1 MYDDNGDPI
10 GWSDTAKSITKNKY
24 CRDGE
29 TIQDLIDRVVGT
41 LLAESITHKY
51 FDTIE
56 EAEAWANRL
65 EQHIL
70 NQEFSFNS
78 PVWFNLGVTN
88 APQCS
93 ACFILSVEDSMDS
106 IQEWWKNE
114 GTIFRGGSGAGVN
127 LSALRGSS
135 ESIAGKG
142 TSSGP
147 VSFMRAADSIAGSIK
162 SGGKTRRA
170 AKMVILNADH
180 PDVEEFIWCKAK
192 EERKAYALRNV
203 GFDTGING
211 DSGHS
216 IQFQNANNSVRVS
229 DAFMQAVEQDEDWEL
244 RARTTGKVLKTV
256 KARQLFKQIAQAA
269 WECGDPGLQFDD
281 TINAWNTCASIGRI
295 NASNPCSEYM
305 HLDNTACN
313 LASLN
318 LIKFKELSGFQWD
331 KFAEVIDDIITAM
344 DLIITISSYPTPE
357 IAKNV
362 KEMRQLGLGYTNL
375 GAFLVGQGV
384 AYDSEEALSW
394 AREITRFMTRVAY
407 YKSVE
412 LAKKLGPY
420 TRFEETRS
428 DMLRVLK
435 SHRYGAV
442 AKEAEKY
449 GIRNSQ
455 ISVIAP
461 TGTISFMMDC
471 DTTGIEPMI
480 ALKSEKTLV
489 GGGKLSMV
497 PKCVIQG
504 LRALGYD
511 EGTIDILMENLDQ
524 PSWSLRV
531 KNAKDQAVFA
541 TALGGQGVPAI
552 EPMAH
557 IRMMAAVQPYIS
569 GAISKTVNMPTE
581 STVEDVEELYM
592 EAWKLGLKSIAIY
605 RDNSKAVQP
614 VKRIEAIGEGL
625 DSNRLREIMRDIPP
639 MGGTFT
645 FNLAQEKMDEFY
657 KTREKLSPRR
667 RLPATRNSV
676 THRFQIG
683 EHVGYLTVGEYDD
696 TKQPGEIFLTMAKEG
711 STLSG
716 LLDAFATAVS
726 LLLQNGV
733 PLRDLVQKFKHYRF
747 EPAGWTGNP
756 EVPSATSIID
766 YVFRWL
772 EVRYQAGLAELVD
785 APVLETGESNLMGV
799 QVPHSAPPF
808 TADAVRDDV
817 VCYNC
822 GQLMQ
827 RAGSCMVCPSCGE
840 TTGCG

>member
-1 MYDDNGDPI
+1 MYDDSGDPI
-10 GWSDTAKSITKNKY
+10 GWSDTAKNITKNKY

-51 FDTIE
+51 FDSVE

-65 EQHIL
+65 EGYIL
-70 NQEFSFNS
+70 RQEFSFNS
-78 PVWFNLGVTN
+78 PVWFNLGVTDE
-88 APQCS
+88 PQCS
-93 ACFILSVEDSMDS
+93 ACFILSVDDSMDS
-106 IQEWWKNE
+106 IQEWWNNE
-114 GTIFRGGSGAGVN
+114 GTIFRGGSGAGIN
-127 LSALRGSS
+127 LSTLRGSS
-135 ESIAGKG
+135 ESITGKG

-170 AKMVILNADH
+170 AKMVILNVDH

-192 EERKAYALRNV
+192 EERKSYALRNA

-211 DSGHS
+211 DSGQS

-229 DAFMQAVEQDEDWEL
+229 DAFMQAVEQDKDWEL
-244 RARTTGKVLKTV
+244 RSRTTGEVLKVV
-256 KARQLFKQIAQAA
+256 KARELFKQIASAA

-295 NASNPCSEYM
+295 NGSNPCSEYM

-313 LASLN
+313 LASIN
-318 LIKFKELSGFQWD
+318 LIKFAGAGGLGDFQYGR
-331 KFAEVIDDIITAM
+331 FEPVIKDVITAM

-375 GAFLVGQGV
+375 GAYLVSIGIP
-384 AYDSEEALSW
+384 YDSSYARLEA
-394 AREITRFMTRVAY
+394 ADITYRMTSAAY
-407 YKSVE
+407 QQSEV
-412 LAKKLGPY
+412 LAKRLGPY
-420 TRFEETRS
+420 ARYEETKE
-428 DMLRVLK
+428 DMHRVLDK
-435 SHRYGAV
+435 H
-442 AKEAEKY
+442 
-449 GIRNSQ
+449 GIEVGMVRNSQ

-489 GGGKLSMV
+489 GGGKIAMT
-497 PKCVIQG
+497 PKCVVDG
-504 LRALGYD
+504 LRTLGYSED
-511 EGTIDILMENLDQ
+511 AIASILADIEQ
-524 PSWSLRV
+524 PSWALRI
-531 KNAKDQAVFA
+531 KNAADQTVFA
-541 TALGGQGVPAI
+541 TALGGQGVNAI

-557 IRMMAAVQPYIS
+557 IRMMEVIQPYIS
-569 GAISKTVNMPTE
+569 GAISKTVNMPYE
-581 STVEDVEELYM
+581 STVEDVEKLYM
-592 EAWKLGLKSIAIY
+592 QAWKRGLKSIAIY
-605 RDNSKAVQP
+605 RDGSKSAQP
-614 VKRIEAIGEGL
+614 VKKIEAIGEKFEMHG
-625 DSNRLREIMRDIPP
+625 E
-639 MGGTFT
+639 G
-645 FNLAQEKMDEFY
+645 FNVEKPATMADEFY
-657 KTREKLSPRR
+657 KTREQTSKRK

-696 TKQPGEIFLTMAKEG
+696 TKMPGEIFIVMSKEG

-733 PLRDLVQKFKHYRF
+733 PLADLVQKFKHYRF
-747 EPAGWTGNP
+747 EPAGWTGNAD
-756 EVPSATSIID
+756 VPSATSIVD

-772 EVRYQAGLAELVD
+772 EIRYAGLAESAD
-785 APVLETGESNLMGV
+785 ATVLEAVKDILMGV
-799 QVPHSAPPF
+799 QVPHPAPLPAAL
-808 TADAVRDDV
+808 TVDASRDDV
-817 VCYNC
+817 VCFNC